1 MPSGAARGTEAMPE
15 LAGAAVGD
23 SDAGVL
29 VVEVGPGSPAW
40 DHGLREGDIITGINR
55 HPVRQYRELLSALSE
70 AARPILLNVVRGDSA
85 LAIVLR

>member
-1 MPSGAARGTEAMPE
+1 MPK

-29 VVEVGPGSPAW
+29 VVKVEPGSPAW
-40 DHGLREGDIITGINR
+40 DHGLREGDIIAGVNR
-55 HPVRQYRELLSALSE
+55 RPVRSARELLSTLSK

-85 LAIVLR
+85 FAIVLR